1 MFRRLTEVFDELCQ
15 SLLSRHTEPRTRC
28 PVTQL
33 SRRDTNPHQGLSQRC
48 VCLLRMGVEAEH
60 ESFTAFFEAAGGDGP
75 HSELARIRNPPDR
88 HRLHCSLGPLH
99 GQRKECGRRLSSDEW
114 AAFFATRHLG
124 PESALRDQ
132 LGNGLRSPVPIH
144 DDRDPRAIFRG
155 HDLPRSGQHSGKV
168 RHGRWNRLGREKG
181 QLAHRV
187 KRKPRRYRR
196 HRRPAVAEQLRA
208 FTSDRESTNSARK
221 DLSPT
226 ARMRWGTNTVRTNR
240 SASERKNQTARTPV
254 AWGPLVPWPTSNSTR
269 WFSSRV
275 RKPLP

>member
-99 GQRKECGRRLSSDEW
+99 GQRKECGASTEFGRVGCLLRYASPRPRVRTARSTRQRPALSSPDPTTIEIR
-114 AAFFATRHLG
+114 ARSSEVTTCPG
-124 PESALRDQ
+124 PASIPARSVTAGGIDSA
-132 LGNGLRSPVPIH
+132 
-144 DDRDPRAIFRG
+144 
-155 HDLPRSGQHSGKV
+155 
-168 RHGRWNRLGREKG
+168 EK
-181 QLAHRV
+181 
-187 KRKPRRYRR
+187 
-196 HRRPAVAEQLRA
+196 
-208 FTSDRESTNSARK
+208 K
-221 DLSPT
+221 DSWLT
-226 ARMRWGTNTVRTNR
+226 
-240 SASERKNQTARTPV
+240 E
-254 AWGPLVPWPTSNSTR
+254 
-269 WFSSRV
+269 
-275 RKPLP
+275 

>member
-60 ESFTAFFEAAGGDGP
+60 ESFTAFFESAGGDGP

-114 AAFFATRHLG
+114 AAFFRYASPRPRVRTARSTRQRPALSS
-124 PESALRDQ
+124 PDPRRSRSA
-132 LGNGLRSPVPIH
+132 
-144 DDRDPRAIFRG
+144 RDP
-155 HDLPRSGQHSGKV
+155 PRS
-168 RHGRWNRLGREKG
+168 
-181 QLAHRV
+181 
-187 KRKPRRYRR
+187 
-196 HRRPAVAEQLRA
+196 RPAPVRPA
-208 FTSDRESTNSARK
+208 FRQGPSRQVESTRQRK
-221 DLSPT
+221 
-226 ARMRWGTNTVRTNR
+226 RTVG
-240 SASERKNQTARTPV
+240 SQSET
-254 AWGPLVPWPTSNSTR
+254 
-269 WFSSRV
+269 
-275 RKPLP
+275 

>member
-15 SLLSRHTEPRTRC
+15 SLLSRHTEPPD
-28 PVTQL
+28 PVSGYPVESARYQPS
-33 SRRDTNPHQGLSQRC
+33 SRPEPAVRVSPSHG
-48 VCLLRMGVEAEH
+48 GVEAEH
-60 ESFTAFFEAAGGDGP
+60 ESFTAFFESAGGDGP

-132 LGNGLRSPVPIH
+132 LGNGLCSPVPIH
-144 DDRDPRAIFRG
+144 DDRDPRAILRG
-155 HDLPRSGQHSGKV
+155 HDLPPRSGQHSGKV

-221 DLSPT
+221 DLSPPT
-226 ARMRWGTNTVRTNR
+226 ARMRWGGQIL
-240 SASERKNQTARTPV
+240 SELFAQQVSGKIRPRE
-254 AWGPLVPWPTSNSTR
+254 R
-269 WFSSRV
+269 R
-275 RKPLP
+275 